1 MARIAVYGAAGR
13 IGSRILSEALN
24 RDHDV
29 TAVVR
34 DPNTIT
40 GTEPRVRVVA
50 GDVLDPDSVK
60 AIASEH
66 DVVVSAVGGAGGQEN
81 QATIAPA
88 AHSLV
93 AGLRSA
99 GEEAPRLVTVGGAG
113 SLRTPGGGQVWD
125 RPGIPE
131 DVLQTMRAH
140 GDALEFYRTVDD
152 LDWTNISPAAK
163 IQPGQRTG
171 SYRTAND
178 DLITDESGNS
188 TISFE
193 DYAVAVM
200 DEIESPQHRR
210 RRFTVAY

>member
-1 MARIAVYGAAGR
+1 MARIAVFGAAGR
-13 IGSRILSEALN
+13 IGSRIVSEALT
-24 RDHDV
+24 RGHDV

-34 DPNTIT
+34 DPNTVSGMEP
-40 GTEPRVRVVA
+40 GTRVVA
-50 GDVLDPDSVK
+50 GNVLDPDSVK

-81 QATIAPA
+81 LATIAPA
-88 AHSLV
+88 ARSLI

-99 GEEAPRLVTVGGAG
+99 GAEAPRLVTVGGAG

-131 DVLQTMRAH
+131 DVLQTMHAH

-152 LDWTNISPAAK
+152 LDWTSISPAAK
-163 IQPGQRTG
+163 IQPGRRTG
-171 SYRTAND
+171 TYRTAND

-193 DYAVAVM
+193 DYAVAVI
-200 DEIESPQHRR
+200 DEIEWPKHRR
-210 RRFTVAY
+210 QRFTVAY

>member
-24 RDHDV
+24 RGHDV

-34 DPNTIT
+34 DPNAVTD
-40 GTEPRVRVVA
+40 TEPRVRVVA
-50 GDVLDPDSVK
+50 GDVLDPESVK

-66 DVVVSAVGGAGGQEN
+66 DVVVSAVGGAGGQED
-81 QATIAPA
+81 QSTIAPA

-99 GEEAPRLVTVGGAG
+99 GKEAPRLVTVGGAG
-113 SLRTPGGGQVWD
+113 SLRTSDGGQVWD

-131 DVLQTMRAH
+131 DLLQTMHAH
-140 GDALEFYRTVDD
+140 GDALKIYRTVED

-163 IQPGQRTG
+163 ILPGQRTG
-171 SYRTAND
+171 SYRTAHD
-178 DLITDESGNS
+178 ELITDESGNS
-188 TISFE
+188 TISIE

-200 DEIESPQHRR
+200 DEIESPKHRR